1 MKVLKHNKKT
11 TYYSLYLGDKEV
23 MQDGMRTGRFE
34 PLRSAPIE
42 FKVNVSATQ
51 GHAYVR
57 PFGLWGDFSAIMVT
71 DDMETPFDLNT
82 VFWVD
87 KDPLTEP
94 YNFIV
99 VRVSRSINST
109 TIALKEVSIANAPKG
124 NTV

>member
-1 MKVLKHNKKT
+1 MKVLKRNKKT
-11 TYYSLYLGDKEV
+11 TYYSLYLGDVEV
-23 MQDGMRTGRFE
+23 TKDGMRTGRFE
-34 PLRSAPIE
+34 PVRSEPIE

-87 KDPLTEP
+87 KDPTTEP

-99 VRVSRSINST
+99 VRVSRSLNST
-109 TIALKEVSIANAPKG
+109 TIALKEVEVAHANSSQP
-124 NTV
+124 